1 MLIEN
6 KGIKIDNFYIPP
18 FDLNVGEIVVLY
30 LFNGQ
35 HFYETEMFLKDIF
48 CGKTK
53 DENVIVNKNL
63 TFVEHFIEPKLRRL
77 FYPVTVG
84 NQLTKLY
91 ILELQLLRH
100 RRLDWVISP
109 AKGTCLFWINKWTEH
124 GLFIIYNDS
133 MTNYALKV
141 QISKKPNRI
150 FLEVTE
156 LGEMICI
163 KKNWTIGFKFYTD
176 KEVSLF
182 DLKKFQYLPQLT
194 EEQANL
200 QNYVPT
206 EQGENN
212 ERLD

>member
-1 MLIEN
+1 MIDEN
-6 KGIKIDNFYIPP
+6 SKEYKLWKGFCGMSYFEEHYGTK
-18 FDLNVGEIVVLY
+18 LLY
-30 LFNGQ
+30 YNDS
-35 HFYETEMFLKDIF
+35 KDI
-48 CGKTK
+48 KWSVDNISMK
-53 DENVIVNKNL
+53 DFGDVHYLSWTEEN
-63 TFVEHFIEPKLRRL
+63 
-77 FYPVTVG
+77 
-84 NQLTKLY
+84 NQFTKLY
-91 ILELQLLRH
+91 ILELQPLRH

-182 DLKKFQYLPQLT
+182 DLKKFQYLTQLT